1 MKLAIL
7 ENNNIQITE
16 HEQSFIVDSSQI
28 INIINSEMKL
38 QYDSYKNKLYFISKN
53 KKICIFTFLYGFKKN
68 NLLITFKNN
77 NSNDFSKNN
86 VKIQHKY
93 YNTIKNNYNIIEFIK
108 GHNVKRGKKSMIMQN
123 PIWRTKNNNY
133 IITNNE
139 RHALL
144 CEIGYKKIINYE
156 KKNNIKITW
165 VISEKKIIQ
174 SFRKKINICQ
184 ILLDGIGKKYKIKF
198 KNNKNNDYR
207 INNLIYKECKLL
219 TNEIIKEKI
228 LNIQQKIKYQI
239 IKFYDGIKKNKFE
252 YVNPYWLVIDKNDEK
267 EKEFYLVHIKNNIFT
282 KISKKSMD
290 DISKNWEQC
299 VKIKWIINKQ
309 GYITGYIHKLKKC
322 LSLHQVIT
330 NYYGNGNSK
339 KSLSVDHINRDKLD
353 NRKSNLRITDRT
365 TQSKNTNGSIIGT
378 KRNRKKN
385 AQQLPKEI
393 TQEMMPK
400 YIYYSTEIIKSTDGD
415 YIREFFRIEKHPKL
429 IKKCLSS
436 SKSCKISILDKLKQ
450 IKQKLYE
457 LDNNIIDESYKLPKY
472 VSIKIK
478 SDTKICL
485 IYDRKHNNKR
495 YNMKK
500 TINNY
505 KESELEYNVNL
516 LLEKIN
522 EKYYTDI

>member
-165 VISEKKIIQ
+165 VISEKKIMQ

-184 ILLDGIGKKYKIKF
+184 ITRSSIYFSIDFKF
-198 KNNKNNDYR
+198 HHY
-207 INNLIYKECKLL
+207 IM
-219 TNEIIKEKI
+219 I
-228 LNIQQKIKYQI
+228 L
-239 IKFYDGIKKNKFE
+239 F
-252 YVNPYWLVIDKNDEK
+252 
-267 EKEFYLVHIKNNIFT
+267 
-282 KISKKSMD
+282 S
-290 DISKNWEQC
+290 
-299 VKIKWIINKQ
+299 
-309 GYITGYIHKLKKC
+309 
-322 LSLHQVIT
+322 
-330 NYYGNGNSK
+330 
-339 KSLSVDHINRDKLD
+339 
-353 NRKSNLRITDRT
+353 
-365 TQSKNTNGSIIGT
+365 
-378 KRNRKKN
+378 
-385 AQQLPKEI
+385 
-393 TQEMMPK
+393 
-400 YIYYSTEIIKSTDGD
+400 
-415 YIREFFRIEKHPKL
+415 
-429 IKKCLSS
+429 
-436 SKSCKISILDKLKQ
+436 
-450 IKQKLYE
+450 
-457 LDNNIIDESYKLPKY
+457 
-472 VSIKIK
+472 
-478 SDTKICL
+478 
-485 IYDRKHNNKR
+485 
-495 YNMKK
+495 
-500 TINNY
+500 
-505 KESELEYNVNL
+505 
-516 LLEKIN
+516 
-522 EKYYTDI
+522 